1 MLPAMRKICAWTAA
15 SGVVLA
21 TALAMNAQTDTKTTG
36 NSIDVPAGARMVLQ
50 ARGSG
55 VQIYSCAVSDGG
67 VKWVLQ
73 GPDAKLLD
81 ADGKQ
86 IGTHFAG
93 PTWKL
98 NDGSQVQ
105 GSVVASQPAAQ
116 AGVVPWLLLK
126 AKPGSATGQ
135 LASVAYIRR
144 TETEG
149 GGEDA
154 SACRTREDVGK
165 TARVP
170 YLAVYTFY
178 SAQ

>member
-1 MLPAMRKICAWTAA
+1 MLRVMRKLWTIAAMMGAAAACA
-15 SGVVLA
+15 
-21 TALAMNAQTDTKTTG
+21 QTG
-36 NSIDVPAGARMVLQ
+36 NSIDVPAGAHMVLE

-55 VQIYSCAVSDGG
+55 VQIYSCTVADGAA
-67 VKWVLQ
+67 KWVLQ

-81 ADGKQ
+81 ADGRQ

-98 NDGSQVQ
+98 TDGSQVQ
-105 GSVVASQPAAQ
+105 GTMVASQPATQ

-126 AKPGSATGQ
+126 AKPGTATGQ
-135 LASVAYIRR
+135 LANVAWIRR

-149 GGEDA
+149 GGADA
-154 SACRTREDVGK
+154 SACQTSADAGK

-170 YLAVYTFY
+170 YLAKYAFY
-178 SAQ
+178 AAQ

>member
-1 MLPAMRKICAWTAA
+1 MLRAMRRIWVMAFAVAGMAAA
-15 SGVVLA
+15 SG
-21 TALAMNAQTDTKTTG
+21 QTGT
-36 NSIDVPAGARMVLQ
+36 SIDVPAGARMMLET
-50 ARGSG
+50 RGSG
-55 VQIYSCAVSDGG
+55 VQIYECSAASGG
-67 VKWVLQ
+67 YHWVLQ

-105 GSVVASQPAAQ
+105 GTLVASQAATQ

-126 AKPGSATGQ
+126 AKAGTATGQ
-135 LASVAYIRR
+135 LADVAYIRR
-144 TETEG
+144 TQTEG
-149 GGEDA
+149 GGADA
-154 SACRTREDVGK
+154 SACQASGDAGK
-165 TARVP
+165 TVRVP

-178 SAQ
+178 AEK